1 MLRQKSKT
9 LTLSSPKA
17 GWTMNRTLSLTRM
30 LRNQRTGGQ
39 TEPRG
44 HLRALLLEGRI
55 SVVEMIVCRDE
66 EMDGEWEAP
75 QIPNPACETAPGC
88 GKWKRPMINN
98 LEYKGKWKAPL
109 VDNPNYQVSW
119 SELDFLGLRFQAASF
134 ETSQKRSFRSRKGA
148 WKPRKI
154 SNPDYFED
162 LQPFKMTPIKALGL
176 ELWSMTS
183 DIYFDNFIVTSQ
195 KEVADRW
202 ASDSW
207 GLKKL
212 VASANEVSLVLSPR
226 ACVATAS

>member
-1 MLRQKSKT
+1 MGKQHPIII
-9 LTLSSPKA
+9 SSGSNPD
-17 GWTMNRTLSLTRM
+17 TD
-30 LRNQRTGGQ
+30 
-39 TEPRG
+39 
-44 HLRALLLEGRI
+44 EGFI
-55 SVVEMIVCRDE
+55 DEIVVRRDE

-98 LEYKGKWKAPL
+98 PEYKGKWKAPL
-109 VDNPNYQVSW
+109 VDNPNYQVGHSETFYQNALKCLPIPDPKHSLW
-119 SELDFLGLRFQAASF
+119 SHQGV
-134 ETSQKRSFRSRKGA
+134 

-162 LQPFKMTPIKALGL
+162 LHPFRMTAFRALGL

-183 DIYFDNFIVTSQ
+183 DIYFDNFIITSQ

-212 VASANEVSLVLSPR
+212 VASANEVSIVFQHMLSVSLRECDFTDGCLTLMGVSHCSCSVFP
-226 ACVATAS
+226 

>member
-1 MLRQKSKT
+1 
-9 LTLSSPKA
+9 
-17 GWTMNRTLSLTRM
+17 
-30 LRNQRTGGQ
+30 
-39 TEPRG
+39 
-44 HLRALLLEGRI
+44 
-55 SVVEMIVCRDE
+55 
-66 EMDGEWEAP
+66 MDGEWEAP

-109 VDNPNYQVSW
+109 VDNPNYQVNLTGFSTF
-119 SELDFLGLRFQAASF
+119 SSCVICVPKTIVSF
-134 ETSQKRSFRSRKGA
+134 SKGT

-162 LQPFKMTPIKALGL
+162 LQPFRMAAIRALGL

-212 VASANEVSLVLSPR
+212 VASANEVSLVS
-226 ACVATAS
+226 CVWATAG